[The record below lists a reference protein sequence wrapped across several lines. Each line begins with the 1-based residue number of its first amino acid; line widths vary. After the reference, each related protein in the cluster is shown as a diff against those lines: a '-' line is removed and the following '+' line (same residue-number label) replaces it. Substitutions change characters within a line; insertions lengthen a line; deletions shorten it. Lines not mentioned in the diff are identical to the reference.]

1 MGNVT
6 LVTTLSLT
14 YTLSVGCPGCHL
26 FAHLDHRLPGGQ
38 AWSSTYLVGVTVATG
53 HSRARTDGSGERLAS
68 PGGVA
73 WADWRGPAPLA
84 RPSGLPAYQP
94 PH

>member
-14 YTLSVGCPGCHL
+14 LSLCWISWLPPVCPFG
-26 FAHLDHRLPGGQ
+26 PQ
-38 AWSSTYLVGVTVATG
+38 ATGRAGVVKYIPVGVTVATG

-73 WADWRGPAPLA
+73 WADGRGPAPLA